1 MEEHRVTEHHR
12 SFVESIRSKVR
23 HQLMKFVADD
33 GGSGVTWLPYAVCY
47 YTELTPLCLRDS
59 LTSGEDFI
67 PLLTCCLRCA
77 VYDIR
82 LAALQCLVNIL
93 GNHLGDSDD
102 KNADNAD
109 NADDDDDFHLLST
122 RDEPTAGTRELLLT
136 RLVQPAAAEDSG
148 IVVLVD
154 MLLIRETHDEC
165 LLMVSS

>member
-12 SFVESIRSKVR
+12 SFAESIHSEVR
-23 HQLMKFVADD
+23 QQLMKFVADD
-33 GGSGVTWLPYAVCY
+33 GGGGVAWLPYAVCY

-67 PLLTCCLRCA
+67 PLLTRCLHCA

-82 LAALQCLVNIL
+82 LAALQYLVSIL
-93 GNHLGDSDD
+93 DNHLGDNDD

-109 NADDDDDFHLLST
+109 DYDDDFYLLSALGQS
-122 RDEPTAGTRELLLT
+122 TAGSRELLLS

-148 IVVLVD
+148 IGVLVD